1 MGVIADEY
9 EALDTDVS
17 LEEFREAVEDKVE
30 QMGGLA
36 DKETAAKL
44 IAHELKDEE
53 VNGIADIEPGMD
65 EVKFLGQIVSIGELR
80 TFERD
85 EEDAEDG
92 RVVNLEV
99 ADETGRI
106 RISMWDEMAVSAV
119 GDPDGDTSGDLA
131 VGEVLRIAG
140 RPKDGYNGVEVSV
153 DKAEPEPDAEL
164 DVEVRDVHRVED
176 LSLGQSD
183 VTLKGKILD
192 VGTVRTFD
200 RDDGSE
206 GRVSNLAVGDPT
218 GRIRVTLWDEQASR
232 VEELSDGETVEIVDG
247 YVKERD
253 GSLELHV
260 GSRGS
265 VDRIEEAIEYVP
277 ETADIDDIE
286 ISQTVD
292 IAGGV
297 IETDPKRTFDRDD
310 GSEGQVRNIRIR
322 DETGDIRV
330 ALWGEKADKDI
341 ELADRVLVTD
351 AEIQDGWQD
360 ELEASAGWQST
371 VTVLESDA
379 ADSTAADAESE
390 AASATAADNSGGL
403 SAFGSD
409 AADSTQT
416 AETSQSAADES
427 SPAAETDSSAT
438 AETDSAAPTADSV
451 SSTEAAST
459 ADSQAGAA
467 TTATAQQQP
476 QTVEFTGTV
485 VQAGSPII
493 LDNGTETRQVETTA
507 ELRLGEEVTV
517 RGTETDGTI
526 DADDVF

>member
-36 DKETAAKL
+36 DEETAAKL
-44 IAHELKDEE
+44 IAHELKDQQ

-65 EVKFLGQIVSIGELR
+65 EVKFLGKVVSIGELR

-106 RISMWDEMAVSAV
+106 RISMWDKQAVSAV
-119 GDPDGDTSGDLA
+119 GDPESGTHGEIEVGD
-131 VGEVLRIAG
+131 VLRIAG
-140 RPKDGYNGVEVSV
+140 RPKEGYNGVEVSV
-153 DKAEPEPDAEL
+153 NKAEPEEDAEL
-164 DVEVRDVHRVED
+164 DVETQELYRVED
-176 LSLGQSD
+176 LSMGLSD
-183 VTLKGKILD
+183 VNLKGTILD

-206 GRVSNLAVGDPT
+206 GQVSNLSVGDPT
-218 GRIRVTLWDEQASR
+218 GRIRVTLWDEQAPLVS
-232 VEELSDGETVEIVDG
+232 EFTDGQSVEIVDG

-260 GSRGS
+260 GSRGA
-265 VDRIEEAIEYVP
+265 VDAIDEEIEYVP
-277 ETADIDDIE
+277 ETTDIE
-286 ISQTVD
+286 SVEIGQTVD

-297 IETDPKRTFDRDD
+297 IEADSKRTFDRDD
-310 GSEGQVRNIRIR
+310 GSEGQVRNIRLR
-322 DETGDIRV
+322 DETGDMRV

-341 ELADRVLVTD
+341 ELADHVLVTD

-360 ELEASAGWQST
+360 DLEASAGWQST
-371 VTVLESDA
+371 VTVLD
-379 ADSTAADAESE
+379 SE
-390 AASATAADNSGGL
+390 ADTGGAAASTGADTESTTSTESGL
-403 SAFGSD
+403 SAFEDAGSD
-409 AADSTQT
+409 
-416 AETSQSAADES
+416 ES
-427 SPAAETDSSAT
+427 DASKGDDGKAAE
-438 AETDSAAPTADSV
+438 AA
-451 SSTEAAST
+451 
-459 ADSQAGAA
+459 
-467 TTATAQQQP
+467 TATAGADGATSGEADSGGGGAAATQVAE
-476 QTVEFTGTV
+476 TVEFTGTV

-493 LDNGTETRQVETTA
+493 LDNGTETRQIETDT

-517 RGTETDGTI
+517 RGTEADGTI
-526 DADDVF
+526 DAEDVF

>member
-36 DKETAAKL
+36 DEETAAKL

-65 EVKFLGQIVSIGELR
+65 EVKFLGKVVSIGELR

-106 RISMWDEMAVSAV
+106 RISMWDKLAVSAV
-119 GDPDGDTSGDLA
+119 GDPEADTHGEIEVGD
-131 VGEVLRIAG
+131 VLRIAG
-140 RPKDGYNGVEVSV
+140 RPKEGYNGVEVSV
-153 DKAEPEPDAEL
+153 NKAEPDEDAEL
-164 DVEVRDVHRVED
+164 DVETQELYRVED
-176 LSLGQSD
+176 LSMGVSD
-183 VTLKGKILD
+183 VNLKGTVLD

-206 GRVSNLAVGDPT
+206 GRVSNLSVGDPT
-218 GRIRVTLWDEQASR
+218 GRVRVTLWDEQAPLVS
-232 VEELSDGETVEIVDG
+232 EFTDGQSVEIVDG

-260 GSRGS
+260 GSRGA
-265 VDRIEEAIEYVP
+265 VETIDEEIEYVP
-277 ETADIDDIE
+277 ETTDIE
-286 ISQTVD
+286 RVEIGQTVD

-297 IETDPKRTFDRDD
+297 IETDSKRTFDRDD
-310 GSEGQVRNIRIR
+310 GSEGQVRNIRLR
-322 DETGDIRV
+322 DETDDMRV
-330 ALWGEKADKDI
+330 ALWGEEADTDI

-351 AEIQDGWQD
+351 AEIQEGWQD
-360 ELEASAGWQST
+360 DLEASAGWQST
-371 VTVLESDA
+371 VTVLDGETDA
-379 ADSTAADAESE
+379 GDTTETTGSDAESNAGAE
-390 AASATAADNSGGL
+390 TGL
-403 SAFGSD
+403 SAFEDADNDETSED
-409 AADSTQT
+409 AA
-416 AETSQSAADES
+416 
-427 SPAAETDSSAT
+427 AAEDAT
-438 AETDSAAPTADSV
+438 AEAAAATAGTDATTGS
-451 SSTEAAST
+451 EAGG
-459 ADSQAGAA
+459 GAA
-467 TTATAQQQP
+467 ATQVSE
-476 QTVEFTGTV
+476 TVEFTGTV

-493 LDNGTETRQVETTA
+493 LDNGTETRQIEADA

-526 DADDVF
+526 DADDVL